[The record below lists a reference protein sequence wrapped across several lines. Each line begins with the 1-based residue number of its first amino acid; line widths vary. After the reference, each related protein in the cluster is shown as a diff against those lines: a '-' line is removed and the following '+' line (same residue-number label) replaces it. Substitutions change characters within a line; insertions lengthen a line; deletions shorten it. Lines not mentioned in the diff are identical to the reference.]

1 MKLKILPSFLFLLFF
16 VVTIYCS
23 AQTSTD
29 ISSMGFNYSALVR
42 DTAGRVTPNKLV
54 KMRFSVLYGQT
65 GGAPVY
71 QETQTPTTDAYGFA
85 NVTIGLGVY
94 VTGTVNSF
102 AAIDFTKNAY
112 WLMIEVYNSFT
123 QSYDPLAKQAMQAVP
138 YAKVAYTSIYG
149 GTPPGSVIAFAGDT
163 AHVPVGWELCD
174 GRAHNVNDPKYV
186 NLFNAIGYHWGTLNG
201 GTQFLLPFTLGL
213 FLRGA
218 TNGNINKDD
227 PDASSRTPVTTGAS
241 AGDMVGSYQGDGFAN
256 HQHALPIYSDNY
268 AIHIARAYQ
277 SPFGDFS
284 QVFSSTADAYT
295 GGRFNWGPSTVP
307 VLLSS
312 GVQFQNGE
320 TRPKNVYVN
329 YIIKL

>member
-1 MKLKILPSFLFLLFF
+1 MKLKVLPFYLLLLFI
-16 VVTIYCS
+16 VVTIDCS

-42 DTAGRVTPNKLV
+42 DSAGRVTPNKLV

-65 GGAPVY
+65 GGSPVY
-71 QETQTPTTDAYGFA
+71 QEIQSPTTDAYGFA
-85 NVTIGLGVY
+85 NVTIGLGTY
-94 VTGTVNSF
+94 VAGAANSF
-102 AAIDFTKNAY
+102 ATIDFTKNAY
-112 WLMIEVYNSFT
+112 WLMIEVYNNFT

-149 GTPPGSVIAFAGDT
+149 GTPAGSVIAFAGDT

-186 NLFNAIGYHWGTLNG
+186 NLFNAIGYHWGTSNG
-201 GTQFLLPFTLGL
+201 GAQFLLPFTLGL

-227 PDASSRTPVTTGAS
+227 PDASTRTPVTTGAS
-241 AGDMVGSYQGDGFAN
+241 AGDMVGSYQGYATSTNNLGCYFSGNYIAASGGGGFNGWGFAGN
-256 HQHALPIYSDNY
+256 SSSAHQN
-268 AIHIARAYQ
+268 
-277 SPFGDFS
+277 FWMTF
-284 QVFSSTADAYT
+284 T
-295 GGRFNWGPSTVP
+295 GGAA
-307 VLLSS
+307 
-312 GVQFQNGE
+312 E
-320 TRPKNVYVN
+320 TRPVNVYVN